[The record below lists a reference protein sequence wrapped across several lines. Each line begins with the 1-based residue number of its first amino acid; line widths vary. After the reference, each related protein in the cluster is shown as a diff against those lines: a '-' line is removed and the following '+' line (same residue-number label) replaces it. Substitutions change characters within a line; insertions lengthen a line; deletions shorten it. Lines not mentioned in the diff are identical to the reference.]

1 MPRPKNP
8 DAPTPTER
16 VNRSVAALRA
26 RGGARKT
33 WRISP
38 EAHRALRSC
47 QARSGETETALINRL
62 LLEEA
67 MR

>member
-16 VNRSVAALRA
+16 VNRTVAALHA